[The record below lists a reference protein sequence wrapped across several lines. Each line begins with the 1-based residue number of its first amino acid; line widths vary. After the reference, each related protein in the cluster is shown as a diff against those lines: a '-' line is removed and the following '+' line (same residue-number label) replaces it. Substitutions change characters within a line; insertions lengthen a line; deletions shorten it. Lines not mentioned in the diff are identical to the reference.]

1 MEVTCKTLQDQRKYR
16 FILNEEA
23 KVMDLI
29 QLLRHELGD
38 ANEYRLVCLGKM
50 MQGCDLVSSYG
61 FSDLLPIIV
70 MITSKEDLAKQEEEI
85 R

>member
-1 MEVTCKTLQDQRKYR
+1 
-16 FILNEEA
+16 
-23 KVMDLI
+23 MDLI

-70 MITSKEDLAKQEEEI
+70 MITSKEDLAKQEDEI

>member
-70 MITSKEDLAKQEEEI
+70 MITSKEDLAKQEDEI